1 MSSNGWQTYCII
13 IYLAIMRRLLFFWA
27 FIVSVLPFT
36 MMAVVDFEKE
46 VWPILEDR
54 CVECHRAP
62 YEQAGRIKNPK
73 AGLRLDGAAYIMHGG
88 DDGPVITVDH
98 PSRSS
103 LYTRV
108 TLPLS
113 DDDHMPPKGE
123 SLTEEQ
129 KETLRKWIAQG
140 VDFGAWA
147 GATDGLDTLAQRR
160 EREKAQYVPPH
171 IPFYR
176 DLAKDVEALPEILI
190 AGIEEETG
198 LLVRPI
204 GIGSP
209 LLEARI
215 VSSGVEFNTETL
227 GKLMPL
233 GGHLAKLDLRGAE
246 LSKEGCLVIAGFGK
260 VTHLNLRDSTVNDEG
275 VKALV
280 GMSNLISLNL
290 SGTQFSDHGI
300 RPLLG
305 FENLTSLY
313 LWGSAIS
320 PDRLQFLKN
329 RLDGV
334 TITP

>member
-1 MSSNGWQTYCII
+1 MSSNGWSTYCII
-13 IYLAIMRRLLFFWA
+13 IYLDIMRRLLFFWT
-27 FIVSVLPFT
+27 FIVSGLPFS

-73 AGLRLDGAAYIMHGG
+73 AGLRLDGAAFIMHGS
-88 DDGPVITVDH
+88 DHGPVITVDH
-98 PSRSS
+98 PSQSS

-108 TLPLS
+108 TLPFS
-113 DDDHMPPKGE
+113 DDDHMPPKGQP
-123 SLTEEQ
+123 LTEDQ

-140 VDFGAWA
+140 VDFGAWV
-147 GATDGLDTLAQRR
+147 GATDGLDTLHQRGG
-160 EREKAQYVPPH
+160 EKKQYIPPH
-171 IPFYR
+171 ITFYQG
-176 DLAKDVEALPEILI
+176 LAKGVQALPETLI
-190 AGIEEETG
+190 AAIEEETG
-198 LLVRPI
+198 LLIRPI
-204 GIGSP
+204 GISSP

-215 VSSGVEFNTETL
+215 VSSGVECNTETL
-227 GKLMPL
+227 RKLLPL
-233 GGHLAKLDLRGAE
+233 GRHLAKLDLRGAK
-246 LSKEGCLVIAGFGK
+246 LSEEGCLVIAGFGK

-275 VKALV
+275 VKALA

-290 SGTQFSDHGI
+290 SGTQLSDYGI
-300 RPLLG
+300 RPLLEL
-305 FENLTSLY
+305 ENLTSLH

>member
-1 MSSNGWQTYCII
+1 MKRHFNFWTII
-13 IYLAIMRRLLFFWA
+13 LFC
-27 FIVSVLPFT
+27 LPFSGL
-36 MMAVVDFEKE
+36 AVVDFEKD

-62 YEQAGRIKNPK
+62 HEQAGRIKNPK

-98 PSRSS
+98 PSQSS

-108 TLPLS
+108 TLPFS

-123 SLTEEQ
+123 PLTQEQ

-140 VDFGAWA
+140 VDFGAWV
-147 GATDGLDTLAQRR
+147 GATDGLDTLAQRG
-160 EREKAQYVPPH
+160 EEKGQYIPPH
-171 IPFYR
+171 ITFYQG
-176 DLAKDVEALPEILI
+176 LAKGVKVLPDTFI
-190 AGIEEETG
+190 AGIEKETG
-198 LLVRPI
+198 LLIRPI

-215 VSSGVEFNTETL
+215 VSSGVECNTETL
-227 GKLMPL
+227 RKLIPL
-233 GGHLAKLDLRGAE
+233 GDHLVKLDLRRAT
-246 LSKEGCLVIAGFGK
+246 LSEEGCLLLASFGK
-260 VTHLNLRDSTVNDEG
+260 VTHLNLRDSTVKDEG
-275 VKALV
+275 VKALA

-290 SGTQFSDHGI
+290 SGTQLSDYGI

-313 LWGSAIS
+313 LWGSRIS